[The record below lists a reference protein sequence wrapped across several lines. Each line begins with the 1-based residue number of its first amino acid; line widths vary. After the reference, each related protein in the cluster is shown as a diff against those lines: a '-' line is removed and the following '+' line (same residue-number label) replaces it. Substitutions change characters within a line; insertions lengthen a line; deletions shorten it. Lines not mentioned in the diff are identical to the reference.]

1 MFTKAI
7 TYVDYNGTERT
18 ETFMFNMTASELA
31 ELDLVTDGGLRELL
45 DKIVKAH
52 DGKLLMKNFKKIIG
66 MAYGIKS
73 DDGRRFMKSEEITQS
88 FFESP
93 AYDLFFTE
101 LVTDPDKMTKFL
113 EMVLPKNSD
122 LEKRGLTIPKSPMVL
137 NQ

>member
-18 ETFMFNMTASELA
+18 ENFMFSITAAELA
-31 ELDLVTDGGLRELL
+31 ELDLVTDGGFKELL
-45 DKIVKAH
+45 EKIVKAH

-73 DDGRRFMKSEEITQS
+73 DDGRRFMKSEDITQS

-93 AYDLFFTE
+93 AYDLFFSE
-101 LVTDPDKMTKFL
+101 LVTDPDKMAKFL
-113 EMVLPKNSD
+113 EMILPKNSD
-122 LEKRGLTIPKSPMVL
+122 LEKRGFTAPKAPLTL